1 VGIRRKEKKERT
13 VGVYVH
19 IPWCTAKC
27 PYCSFVSVASPNV
40 PEGRYSECVT
50 KELES
55 FIEKIENQRPRT
67 TWSGIESIYFG
78 GGTPS
83 VLSPDAIAFMIEGI
97 RGAFKERASED
108 PFGVEV
114 TLEANPET
122 LDREKLKGFKAAGVN
137 RLSLGVQSFKDDE
150 LTSLGR
156 RHSSG
161 EAREAFFMAKE
172 AGFESVGIDLMYG
185 LPSQSTDDWEAS
197 LAMVKELRPEHV
209 SIYGLTIE
217 GWDKGD
223 KGEGGE
229 EETPFKRLFSSGKLR
244 LPTEDDEVTM
254 YWRAVELLKQ
264 GGYVHYEISN
274 LSLPGFSS
282 RHNLSYWLGGDYIGL
297 GAGAHSYLAR
307 PGWGTRWWNVAGPD
321 SYMQGV
327 ESSGGAVSGFEELK
341 KHQAAFE
348 SVFLGLRTMK
358 GIDTAAFE
366 RRFGFHPREAIAW
379 PRVFGEGLVRTEG
392 GHIRLTP
399 RGITFSNE
407 VF

>member
-1 VGIRRKEKKERT
+1 MGIHRKEKKEPT

-19 IPWCTAKC
+19 IPYCTARC
-27 PYCSFVSVASPNV
+27 PYCSFVSVASPSV
-40 PEGRYSECVT
+40 PEKRYSKCVT

-55 FIEKIENQRPRT
+55 FIENQRLHT
-67 TWSGIESIYFG
+67 KWSGLDSIYFG

-83 VLSPDAIAFMIEGI
+83 VLNPDTIAFMIAGI
-97 RGAFKERASED
+97 KGAFKGKPREGPS
-108 PFGVEV
+108 GVEV

-122 LDREKLKGFKAAGVN
+122 LDREKLEGFRAAGVN

-156 RHSSG
+156 RHSSQ
-161 EAREAFFMAKE
+161 EAREAFFMGKE
-172 AGFESVGIDLMYG
+172 AGFESVGIDLIYG

-197 LAMVKELRPEHV
+197 VAMVKKLRPEHI
-209 SIYGLTIE
+209 SIYGLTIDKVE
-217 GWDKGD
+217 G
-223 KGEGGE
+223 GEGGE
-229 EETPFKRLFSSGKLR
+229 EETPFKKLFSSGKLR
-244 LPTEDDEVTM
+244 LPTEDEVLHM

-264 GGYVHYEISN
+264 DGYVHYEISN

-282 RHNLSYWLGGDYIGL
+282 RHNLRYWLGGDYIGL
-297 GAGAHSYLAR
+297 GAGAHSYMAR
-307 PGWGTRWWNVAGPD
+307 PGWGLRWWNVAGPD
-321 SYMQGV
+321 SYMPRV
-327 ESSGGAVSGFEELK
+327 EASGRAVAGSEELK
-341 KHQAAFE
+341 KDQAAFE
-348 SVFLGLRTMK
+348 SVFLGLRTLK

-379 PRVFGEGLVRTEG
+379 PRVSSEGLVRTEG
-392 GHIRLTP
+392 GRMRLTP